1 MKKKITKVAS
11 YECSICGTDYDR
23 KSDTKNCERRT
34 MEEKIFP
41 IGARVRAKVPKR
53 CRLRDEIYYA
63 EGRIACL
70 RGPKP
75 SDYEYEVK
83 WLGGNPKRLVM
94 HVFQHQINYICPC
107 CKKKKSALYY
117 APELKLLK
125 P

>member
-1 MKKKITKVAS
+1 MFS
-11 YECSICGTDYDR
+11 HECSKCGTDYDR
-23 KSDTKNCERRT
+23 KSDAKNCERRT

-41 IGARVRAKVPKR
+41 IGARVKAKEPR
-53 CRLRDEIYYA
+53 ICHLRDEIYYA
-63 EGRIACL
+63 KGRVAHI
-70 RGPKP
+70 RGPEP

-83 WLGGNPKRLVM
+83 WLGGDSKRLTM
-94 HVFQHQINYICPC
+94 HVFQYQMNYSCPC